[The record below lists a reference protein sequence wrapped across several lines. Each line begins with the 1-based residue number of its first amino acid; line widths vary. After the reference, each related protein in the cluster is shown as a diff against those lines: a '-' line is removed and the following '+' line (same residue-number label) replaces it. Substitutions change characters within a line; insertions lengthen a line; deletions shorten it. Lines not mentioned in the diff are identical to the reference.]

1 MKATHRVQSIRGT
14 IERGFAALKKWFILF
29 GGNSTS
35 IKTKEMELDL
45 AAALE
50 NLRKR
55 FKANLMEGIPAR
67 PPYPPDAH
75 IITKPTDAQ
84 LKIPRQIDFKSD
96 HFPRRLLD
104 LNDFLRAVVPQ
115 HLVGVLGVGG
125 DAVYSSRIM
134 ARAKNMRAGGH
145 VLQLRVQKSGM
156 SDWWIC
162 ASVGASMRITTYN
175 CYLLVRENVGLVKQA
190 CDCLNG

>member
-1 MKATHRVQSIRGT
+1 MKAAHRVQSIRDI

-29 GGNSTS
+29 GSDSTS

-50 NLRKR
+50 NLWKR
-55 FKANLMEGIPAR
+55 FKANLVEGIPAR
-67 PPYPPDAH
+67 APHPMDAH

-104 LNDFLRAVVPQ
+104 FNDFLRAVVPQ

-125 DAVYSSRIM
+125 DAVYSSKIM
-134 ARAKNMRAGGH
+134 VCAKNLRAGGH
-145 VLQLRVQKSGM
+145 VLQLRAQRDGI
-156 SDWWIC
+156 SDW
-162 ASVGASMRITTYN
+162 
-175 CYLLVRENVGLVKQA
+175 
-190 CDCLNG
+190 

>member
-1 MKATHRVQSIRGT
+1 MKAAHRVQSIRGI

-29 GGNSTS
+29 GSDPTS
-35 IKTKEMELDL
+35 IKTKKMELDL

-55 FKANLMEGIPAR
+55 FKANLMGGIPAR

-96 HFPRRLLD
+96 HFPRHLLD
-104 LNDFLRAVVPQ
+104 SYDFLRAVVPQ

-125 DAVYSSRIM
+125 DAVYSSKIM

-145 VLQLRVQKSGM
+145 VLQLRAQRDGM
-156 SDWWIC
+156 SDW
-162 ASVGASMRITTYN
+162 
-175 CYLLVRENVGLVKQA
+175 
-190 CDCLNG
+190 

>member
-1 MKATHRVQSIRGT
+1 MKAAHRVQSIRGI

-50 NLRKR
+50 NLWKR
-55 FKANLMEGIPAR
+55 FKANLVEGIPAR
-67 PPYPPDAH
+67 APHPMDAH

-96 HFPRRLLD
+96 HFPRHLLD
-104 LNDFLRAVVPQ
+104 SYDFLRAVVPQ
-115 HLVGVLGVGG
+115 HLGCGWRCCLLKQNHGARQKPACWRPRS
-125 DAVYSSRIM
+125 AVTC
-134 ARAKNMRAGGH
+134 AKRRYVRLVDLCVSWCFNAPHH
-145 VLQLRVQKSGM
+145 VQL
-156 SDWWIC
+156 
-162 ASVGASMRITTYN
+162 
-175 CYLLVRENVGLVKQA
+175 LLA
-190 CDCLNG
+190 